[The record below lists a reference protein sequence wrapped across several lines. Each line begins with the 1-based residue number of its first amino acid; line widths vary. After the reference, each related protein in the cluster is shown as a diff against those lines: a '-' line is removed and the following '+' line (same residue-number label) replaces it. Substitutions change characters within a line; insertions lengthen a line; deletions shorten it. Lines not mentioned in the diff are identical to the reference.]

1 MKTSETRHDLQLQSI
16 VFSFRK
22 GTVLLRGHVVVRS
35 VSTAREVGREGSS
48 THVVGK
54 GRRDVVYLQPTLD
67 TSELLIRRP
76 VRIRPNKSD
85 GFPDM
90 AKRRERH
97 VSEAKLGQGLFE
109 DACATSYA
117 AIAGRD
123 RRQRYSITQSHGED
137 TRWGCSVAYLT

>member
-1 MKTSETRHDLQLQSI
+1 MSASQSTLDAS
-16 VFSFRK
+16 VV
-22 GTVLLRGHVVVRS
+22 TVLGPMRVWPDE
-35 VSTAREVGREGSS
+35 T
-48 THVVGK
+48 
-54 GRRDVVYLQPTLD
+54 
-67 TSELLIRRP
+67 
-76 VRIRPNKSD
+76 D